1 MKKNTFVLSLLMA
14 LPLLLTATEAE
25 AQNND
30 NKVRPNYALAE
41 RFSPKKISRMVKQTE
56 IRPVWLANGREFI
69 YAWNDTNERNFYL
82 VDAVK
87 GTKRKLWDMDWL
99 AKEVTLRTGDPHDA
113 QHLPIS
119 INRIIREDRYV
130 RFDISSK
137 KEVQKVLPRHERND
151 SAKIAA
157 NKGKKEKKTF
167 YFEYDIRKS
176 ELIERTKDEIEDLY
190 PTYPGWANVS
200 PDGKYAV
207 YEKNYDLW
215 YMSRED
221 LDKLRLW
228 DKDTTITEHRLTTGG
243 RPNKCYAYHSL
254 DEKPDSTK
262 RYFVR
267 CLWSPDSR
275 HFVMTH
281 RADSILS
288 KMWVINSLSTPRPTL
303 ETYRYQMPGEETPT
317 MTMELFDFENKTSKM
332 IDVAQFKHQ
341 RIELFGRPATH
352 ATRQEQPYKRVWL
365 GDNNGFYFERI
376 SRDMKRIEVCHVAVD
391 SDSATAI
398 VREEMNT
405 SIESKPIRLINGGKQ
420 FIQWS
425 ERTGWAMLYM
435 YNADGTLKNAITDGA
450 FHVEDVVA
458 VNEKEK
464 KIYFTAC
471 GYNKEENPYYM
482 HLFSVNFDG
491 TGLKQIDEGDMN
503 VSNYSVAHN
512 GEAFV
517 VSASRVD
524 TTPVNHVY
532 SKNGKKVAH
541 LGTADLSQLFAA
553 GYKFPERFTVKAADG
568 ITDLHGVMYKPFDFD
583 STKCYPLIEYVYPGP
598 QTEAVEQSWYSG
610 MNRIDRLAQMGFIV
624 VTVGNRGG
632 HPNRSK
638 WYHNFGYGNLR
649 DYGLA
654 DKKATAQQLIAR
666 HSFIDGENVGIHGHS
681 GGGFMSTAAI
691 LTYNDFFKAA
701 VSCAGNHDN
710 RIYNNW
716 WSEKHHGI
724 KEEVK
729 EKKNK
734 DGIIEMDTTFSYN
747 ISTNQELA
755 HRLKG
760 HLLLVTG
767 DMDNNVH
774 PANTTRV
781 VDALIRANKRFEML
795 YLPGDRHGF
804 ETKDEFFFWKMA
816 DFFSKHLLGEAKE
829 HEIDIKEMN
838 NE

>member
-1 MKKNTFVLSLLMA
+1 MKKA
-14 LPLLLTATEAE
+14 LLLLVLPALLATTAIK
-25 AQNND
+25 AQE
-30 NKVRPNYALAE
+30 KSEVRPNYALAE
-41 RFSPKKISRMVKQTE
+41 RFSPRKISRMVRQTR
-56 IRPVWLANGREFI
+56 IQPVWFADGKQFI
-69 YAWNDTNERNFYL
+69 YAWSDTKDRNFYL

-87 GTKRKLWDMDWL
+87 GTKKELWDMEWL
-99 AKEVTLRTGDPHDA
+99 AKELTMRTGDPYDA
-113 QHLPIS
+113 QHLPVG
-119 INRIIREDRYV
+119 INRIVRENRYV

-137 KEVQKVLPRHERND
+137 LEVPKQLPRHERND
-151 SAKIAA
+151 SAKIKA
-157 NKGKKEKKTF
+157 NEGKKENKTF
-167 YFEYDIRKS
+167 YFEYDIKTK

-190 PTYPGWANVS
+190 PNYPGWANVS
-200 PDGKYAV
+200 PDGKFAI
-207 YEKNYDLW
+207 YEKNYNLW

-221 LDKLRLW
+221 LDKLRYW
-228 DKDTTITEHRLTTGG
+228 DKDSTVTEHQLTFNG
-243 RPNKCYAYHSL
+243 RPNWCYAHHSL

-262 RYFVR
+262 RHRVHAM
-267 CLWSPDSR
+267 WSPDSR
-275 HFVMTH
+275 HFVLTH

-288 KMWVINSLSTPRPTL
+288 KMWVINSLSSPRPTL
-303 ETYRYQMPGEETPT
+303 ESYYYQMPGEETPKT
-317 MTMELFDFENKTSKM
+317 FVELFDFENKTSKL
-332 IDVAQFKHQ
+332 INVEQFKHQ
-341 RIELFGRPATH
+341 RLGLFRKPGTH
-352 ATRQEQPYKRVWL
+352 ATAHEIPHKSIWL

-376 SRDMKRIEVCHVAVD
+376 SRDMKKIEVCYYDLELDTTKMLVH
-391 SDSATAI
+391 
-398 VREEMNT
+398 EEMNT
-405 SIESKPIRLINGGKQ
+405 SIESKQIRLVNNGKQ

-425 ERTGWAMLYM
+425 ERTGWAMLYL
-435 YNADGTLKNAITDGA
+435 YNADGTLVNAITEGA

-464 KIYFTAC
+464 KVYFTAC

-482 HLFSVNFDG
+482 HLYSVNFDG
-491 TGLKQIDEGDMN
+491 SGMKQIDEADMN
-503 VSNYSVAHN
+503 ISFYSAADN
-512 GEAFV
+512 GEAFAV
-517 VSASRVD
+517 CASRVD
-524 TTPVNHVY
+524 TTPVNYVY
-532 SKNGKKVAH
+532 SKNGKKSVE

-598 QTEAVEQSWYSG
+598 QTEAVNESWSSG

-624 VTVGNRGG
+624 ITVGNRGG

-654 DKKATAQQLIAR
+654 DKKVAAQQLIAR
-666 HSFIDGENVGIHGHS
+666 HSFIDGERVGIHGHS

-691 LTYNDFFKAA
+691 LTYNDFFKVA

-724 KEEVK
+724 KENIK

-734 DGIIEMDTTFSYN
+734 DGVVECDTTFSYN

-755 HRLKG
+755 GRLKG

-781 VDALIRANKRFEML
+781 IDALIRANKRFEML
-795 YLPGDRHGF
+795 FLPGDRHGF
-804 ETKDEFFFWKMA
+804 ETKDEYFFWKMA

-829 HEIDIKEMN
+829 SEVDIKEMN
-838 NE
+838 ND

>member
-1 MKKNTFVLSLLMA
+1 MRKA
-14 LPLLLTATEAE
+14 LLLLVLPALLATTALK
-25 AQNND
+25 AQD
-30 NKVRPNYALAE
+30 ENKVRPNYALAE
-41 RFSPKKISRMVKQTE
+41 RFSPRKISRMVRQTR
-56 IRPVWLANGREFI
+56 IQPVWFADGKQFI
-69 YAWNDTNERNFYL
+69 YAWSDTKDRNFYI

-87 GTKRKLWDMDWL
+87 GTKKELWDMEWL
-99 AKEVTLRTGDPHDA
+99 AKEVTMRTGDPYDA
-113 QHLPIS
+113 LHLPIS
-119 INRIIREDRYV
+119 INRIIRDGRYV
-130 RFDISSK
+130 RFDIASK
-137 KEVQKVLPRHERND
+137 LEVPKQLPRHERND
-151 SAKIAA
+151 STKIKA
-157 NKGKKEKKTF
+157 NEGKKENKTF
-167 YFEYDIRKS
+167 YFEYDIKTKQ
-176 ELIERTKDEIEDLY
+176 LFERTKDEIEDLY
-190 PTYPGWANVS
+190 PVYPGWANVS
-200 PDGKYAV
+200 PDGKYAI
-207 YEKNYDLW
+207 YEKNYNLW

-221 LDKLRLW
+221 LEKLRIW
-228 DKDTTITEHRLTTGG
+228 DKDSTVTEHQLTFNG
-243 RPNKCYAYHSL
+243 RPNWCYAHHSL

-262 RYFVR
+262 RHRVHA
-267 CLWSPDSR
+267 LWSPDSR

-288 KMWVINSLSTPRPTL
+288 KMWVINSLSSPRPTL
-303 ETYRYQMPGEETPT
+303 ETYRYQMPGEETPKT
-317 MTMELFDFENKTSKM
+317 TVELFDFENKTSKT
-332 IDVAQFKHQ
+332 INVDQFKQQ
-341 RIELFGRPATH
+341 RLGMFRKPGTH
-352 ATRQEQPYKRVWL
+352 ATAYEAPYKSIWL

-376 SRDMKRIEVCHVAVD
+376 SRDMKKIEVCYYD
-391 SDSATAI
+391 LKLDTAKML
-398 VREEMNT
+398 VHEEMNT
-405 SIESKPIRLINGGKQ
+405 SIESKQIRLVNNGKQ

-425 ERTGWAMLYM
+425 ERTGWAMLYL
-435 YNADGTLKNAITDGA
+435 YNADGTLVNPITEGA
-450 FHVEDVVA
+450 YHVEDVVA

-471 GYNKEENPYYM
+471 GYNKGENPYYM
-482 HLFSVNFDG
+482 HLYSVNFDG
-491 TGLKQIDEGDMN
+491 SGMKQIDEGDMN
-503 VSNYSVAHN
+503 VSQFFPAAD
-512 GEAFV
+512 GEAFAV
-517 VSASRVD
+517 TASRVD
-524 TTPVNHVY
+524 TAPVNYVY
-532 SKNGKKVAH
+532 SKNGKKTVE

-598 QTEAVEQSWYSG
+598 QTEAVNESWSSG
-610 MNRIDRLAQMGFIV
+610 MNRVDRLAQMGFIV
-624 VTVGNRGG
+624 ITVGNRGG

-654 DKKATAQQLIAR
+654 DKKVAAQQLIAR
-666 HSFIDGENVGIHGHS
+666 HSYINGENIGIHGHS

-691 LTYNDFFKAA
+691 LTYNDFFKVA

-724 KEEVK
+724 KENIK

-734 DGIIEMDTTFSYN
+734 DGVVECDTTFSYN

-755 HRLKG
+755 GRLKG

-804 ETKDEFFFWKMA
+804 ETKDEYFFWKMA

-829 HEIDIKEMN
+829 SEVDIKEMN
-838 NE
+838 ND

>member
-1 MKKNTFVLSLLMA
+1 MKKA
-14 LPLLLTATEAE
+14 LLLLVLPALLATTAIK
-25 AQNND
+25 AQE
-30 NKVRPNYALAE
+30 KSEVRPNYALAE
-41 RFSPKKISRMVKQTE
+41 RFSPRKISRMVRQTR
-56 IRPVWLANGREFI
+56 IQPVWFADGKQFI
-69 YAWNDTNERNFYL
+69 YAWSDTKDRNFYL

-87 GTKRKLWDMDWL
+87 GTKKELWDMEWL
-99 AKEVTLRTGDPHDA
+99 AKELTMRTGDPYDA
-113 QHLPIS
+113 QHLPVG
-119 INRIIREDRYV
+119 INRIVRENRYV

-137 KEVQKVLPRHERND
+137 LEVPKQLPRHERND
-151 SAKIAA
+151 SAKIKA
-157 NKGKKEKKTF
+157 NEGKKENKTF
-167 YFEYDIRKS
+167 YFEYDIKTKQ
-176 ELIERTKDEIEDLY
+176 LIERTKDEIEDLY
-190 PTYPGWANVS
+190 PNYPGWANVS
-200 PDGKYAV
+200 PDGKFAI
-207 YEKNYDLW
+207 YEKNYNLW

-221 LDKLRLW
+221 LDKLRYW
-228 DKDTTITEHRLTTGG
+228 DKDSTVTEHQLTFNG
-243 RPNKCYAYHSL
+243 RPNWCYAHHSL

-262 RYFVR
+262 RHRVHAM
-267 CLWSPDSR
+267 WSPDSR
-275 HFVMTH
+275 HFILTH

-288 KMWVINSLSTPRPTL
+288 KMWVINSLSSPRPTL
-303 ETYRYQMPGEETPT
+303 ESYYYQMPGEETPKT
-317 MTMELFDFENKTSKM
+317 FVELFDFENKTSKL
-332 IDVAQFKHQ
+332 INVEQFKHQ
-341 RIELFGRPATH
+341 RLGLFRKPGTH
-352 ATRQEQPYKRVWL
+352 ATAHEIPHKSIWL

-376 SRDMKRIEVCHVAVD
+376 SRDMKKIEVCYYDLGLDTTKMLVH
-391 SDSATAI
+391 
-398 VREEMNT
+398 EEMNT
-405 SIESKPIRLINGGKQ
+405 SIESKQIRLVNNGKQ

-425 ERTGWAMLYM
+425 ERTGWAMLYL
-435 YNADGTLKNAITDGA
+435 YNADGTLVNAITEGA

-464 KIYFTAC
+464 KVYFTAC

-482 HLFSVNFDG
+482 HLYSVNFDG
-491 TGLKQIDEGDMN
+491 SGMKQIDEADMN
-503 VSNYSVAHN
+503 ISFYSAADN
-512 GEAFV
+512 GEAFAV
-517 VSASRVD
+517 CASRVD
-524 TTPVNHVY
+524 TTPVNYVY
-532 SKNGKKVAH
+532 SKNGKKSVE

-598 QTEAVEQSWYSG
+598 QTEAVNESWSSG
-610 MNRIDRLAQMGFIV
+610 MNRIDRLAQMGFV
-624 VTVGNRGG
+624 VITVGNRGG

-654 DKKATAQQLIAR
+654 DKKVAAQQLIAR
-666 HSFIDGENVGIHGHS
+666 HSFIDGERVGIHGHS

-691 LTYNDFFKAA
+691 LTYNDFFKVA

-724 KEEVK
+724 KENIK

-734 DGIIEMDTTFSYN
+734 DGIVECDTTFSYN

-755 HRLKG
+755 GRLKG

-781 VDALIRANKRFEML
+781 IDALIRANKRFEML
-795 YLPGDRHGF
+795 FLPGDRHGF
-804 ETKDEFFFWKMA
+804 ETKDEYFFWKMA

-829 HEIDIKEMN
+829 SEVDIKEMN
-838 NE
+838 ND

>member
-1 MKKNTFVLSLLMA
+1 MKKA
-14 LPLLLTATEAE
+14 LLLLILPALLASTAIK
-25 AQNND
+25 AQENS
-30 NKVRPNYALAE
+30 KVHPNYALAE
-41 RFSPKKISRMVKQTE
+41 RFSPKKISRMVKQTR
-56 IRPVWLANGREFI
+56 IQPVWFADGKQFI
-69 YAWNDTNERNFYL
+69 YAWSDTKERNFYI

-87 GTKRKLWDMDWL
+87 GTKKELWDMEWL
-99 AKEVTLRTGDPHDA
+99 AKEVTMRTGDPYDA
-113 QHLPIS
+113 QHLPIG
-119 INRIIREDRYV
+119 INRIIREGHYV
-130 RFDISSK
+130 RFDIASK
-137 KEVQKVLPRHERND
+137 REVPKQLPRHERND
-151 SAKIAA
+151 STKIKE
-157 NKGKKEKKTF
+157 NEGKKENKTF
-167 YFEYDIRKS
+167 YFEYDIKTKQ
-176 ELIERTKDEIEDLY
+176 LIERTKDEIEDLY
-190 PTYPGWANVS
+190 PVYPSWANVS
-200 PDGKYAV
+200 PDGKYAI
-207 YEKNYDLW
+207 YEKNYNLW

-221 LDKLRLW
+221 LEKLRYW
-228 DKDTTITEHRLTTGG
+228 DKDSTITEHQLTFNG
-243 RPNKCYAYHSL
+243 RPNWCYAHHSL

-262 RYFVR
+262 RHRVYA
-267 CLWSPDSR
+267 LWSPDSR

-288 KMWVINSLSTPRPTL
+288 KMWVINSLSSPRPTL
-303 ETYRYQMPGEETPT
+303 ESYYYQMPGEETPKT
-317 MTMELFDFENKTSKM
+317 TVELFDFENKTSKT
-332 IDVAQFKHQ
+332 INVDQFKHQ
-341 RIELFGRPATH
+341 RLGMFRKPGTH
-352 ATRQEQPYKRVWL
+352 ATAYEAPYKSIWL

-376 SRDMKRIEVCHVAVD
+376 SRDMKKIEVCYYDLSLDTTKMLVH
-391 SDSATAI
+391 
-398 VREEMNT
+398 EEMNT
-405 SIESKPIRLINGGKQ
+405 SIESKQIRLVNGGKQ

-425 ERTGWAMLYM
+425 ERTGWAMLYL
-435 YNADGTLKNAITDGA
+435 YNADGTLANPITEGA
-450 FHVEDVVA
+450 YHVEDVVA

-464 KIYFTAC
+464 KVYFTAC

-482 HLFSVNFDG
+482 HLYSVNLDG
-491 TGLKQIDEGDMN
+491 SGLKQIDEGDMN
-503 VSNYSVAHN
+503 ISFYSAADN
-512 GEAFV
+512 GEAFAV
-517 VSASRVD
+517 TASRVD
-524 TTPVNHVY
+524 TTPVNYVY
-532 SKNGKKVAH
+532 SKSGKKSVE

-598 QTEAVEQSWYSG
+598 QTEAVNESWSSG

-624 VTVGNRGG
+624 ITVGNRGG

-654 DKKATAQQLIAR
+654 DKKVAAQQLIAR
-666 HSFIDGENVGIHGHS
+666 HSYIDGNNIGIHGHS

-691 LTYNDFFKAA
+691 LTYNDFFNVA

-724 KEEVK
+724 KENIK

-734 DGIIEMDTTFSYN
+734 DGIVECDTTFSYN

-755 HRLKG
+755 GRLKG

-795 YLPGDRHGF
+795 ILPGDRHGF
-804 ETKDEFFFWKMA
+804 ETKDEYFFWKMA

-829 HEIDIKEMN
+829 SEVDIKEIN
-838 NE
+838 ND

>member
-1 MKKNTFVLSLLMA
+1 MKKLFIIMI
-14 LPLLLTATEAE
+14 LPLLFASTAG
-25 AQNND
+25 AQD

-41 RFSPKKISRMVKQTE
+41 RFSPAKIARMVKQTSVQP
-56 IRPVWLANGREFI
+56 IWFANGTEFI
-69 YAWNDTNERNFYL
+69 YSWSDTNGINYYI

-87 GTKRKLWDMDWL
+87 GSRKELWDMDWL
-99 AKEVTLRTGDPHDA
+99 AQELTLRTGDPYDA
-113 QHLPIS
+113 QHTPIR
-119 INRIIREDRYV
+119 INRNIRENRYV
-130 RFDISSK
+130 RFDIASK
-137 KEVQKVLPRHERND
+137 KEVAKQLPRHERND
-151 SAKIAA
+151 STKIKA
-157 NKGKKEKKTF
+157 NEGKKENKTF
-167 YFEYDIRKS
+167 YFEYDIKTS
-176 ELIERTKDEIEDLY
+176 QLLERTKDEIEDLY
-190 PTYPGWANVS
+190 PVYPAWANVS
-200 PDGKYAV
+200 PDGKFAI
-207 YEKNYDLW
+207 YEKDYDLW

-221 LDKLRLW
+221 LEKLRVW
-228 DKDTTITEHRLTTGG
+228 DKDSTVVEHRLTTGG
-243 RPNKCYAYHSL
+243 TPNRCYARHSL

-262 RYFVR
+262 RYMVYA
-267 CLWSPDSR
+267 LWSPDSR

-288 KMWVINSLSTPRPTL
+288 KMWVINSLSSPRPQL
-303 ETYRYQMPGEETPT
+303 ETYRYQMPGEETPKT
-317 MTMELFDFENKTSKM
+317 TVELFDFENKTSKT
-332 IDVAQFKHQ
+332 INVEQFKQQ
-341 RIELFGRPATH
+341 RIGLFSKPATH
-352 ATRQEQPYKRVWL
+352 LTRYENPRKAVWL

-376 SRDMKRIEVCHVAVD
+376 SRDMKKIEVCYYDLSLD
-391 SDSATAI
+391 STKMI
-398 VREEMNT
+398 VHEEMNT
-405 SIESKPIRLINGGKQ
+405 SIESKPIRPINNGKQ

-425 ERTGWAMLYM
+425 ERTGWAMLYL
-435 YNADGTLKNAITDGA
+435 YNADGTLVKPITNGA
-450 FHVEDVVA
+450 YHVEDVLA

-471 GYNKEENPYYM
+471 GYNKDENPYYM
-482 HLFSVNFDG
+482 HLFSVGFDG
-491 TGLKQIDEGDMN
+491 SNLTQIDATDTN
-503 VSNYSVAHN
+503 SRFLPAAD

-517 VSASRVD
+517 VTSSRVD
-524 TTPVNHVY
+524 SAPVNALY
-532 SKNGKKVAH
+532 SKRGKKTLD

-598 QTEAVEQSWYSG
+598 QTEAVNESWSSG

-638 WYHNFGYGNLR
+638 WYHNYGYGNLR

-654 DKKATAQQLIAR
+654 DKKVAAQQLIAR
-666 HSFIDGENVGIHGHS
+666 HKFIDGENVGIHGHS

-724 KEEVK
+724 KENIK

-734 DGIIEMDTTFSYN
+734 DGVVEMDTTFSYN

-755 HRLKG
+755 KRLKG

-795 YLPGDRHGF
+795 VLPGQRHGF
-804 ETKDEFFFWKMA
+804 ETMDEYFFWKMA

-829 HEIDIKEMN
+829 SEVDIKEMN
-838 NE
+838 ND

>member
-1 MKKNTFVLSLLMA
+1 MKRVLLLLA
-14 LPLLLTATEAE
+14 LPFMLAAAD
-25 AQNND
+25 AQEND
-30 NKVRPNYALAE
+30 KVKPNYALAE
-41 RFSPKKISRMVKQTE
+41 QFSPKKILRMVKQTRVQPIWFE
-56 IRPVWLANGREFI
+56 DCKQFI
-69 YAWNDTNERNFYL
+69 YSWSDTNSKKFYI

-87 GTKRKLWDMDWL
+87 GTKRELWDMDWI
-99 AKEVTLRTGDPHDA
+99 AKEITMRTGDPYDA
-113 QHLPIS
+113 LHTPIN
-119 INRIIREDRYV
+119 INRIIRDGRFV
-130 RFDISSK
+130 RFDVASN
-137 KEVQKVLPRHERND
+137 KEVPRELPRHERND
-151 SAKIAA
+151 STKIKE
-157 NKGKKEKKTF
+157 NKGKKMKKTF
-167 YFEYDIRKS
+167 YFEYDIKTG
-176 ELIERTKDEIEDLY
+176 ELLERTKDDIDDLY
-190 PTYPGWANVS
+190 PNYPSWANVS
-200 PDGKYAV
+200 PDGKFAI
-207 YEKNYDLW
+207 YEKNYNLW
-215 YMSRED
+215 YMSMED
-221 LDKLRLW
+221 LEKLRIW
-228 DKDTTITEHRLTTGG
+228 DKDTTVVEHQLTTGG
-243 RPNKCYAYHSL
+243 RPNRCYAYHSL

-262 RYFVR
+262 RYRVYA
-267 CLWSPDSR
+267 LWSPDSR

-288 KMWVINSLSTPRPTL
+288 KMWVINSLSNPRPTL
-303 ETYRYQMPGEETPT
+303 ETYRYQMPGEETPVT
-317 MTMELFDFENKTSKM
+317 TMELFDFENKTSRM
-332 IDVAQFKHQ
+332 IDVSQFKQQ
-341 RIELFGRPATH
+341 RIGLFSKPGTH
-352 ATRQEQPYKRVWL
+352 ATRYENPRKSIWL

-376 SRDMKRIEVCHVAVD
+376 SRDMKKIEVCYVSLD
-391 SDSATAI
+391 CDTAKML
-398 VREEMNT
+398 VHEEMNT
-405 SIESKPIRLINGGKQ
+405 SIESKQIRLVNGGKQ

-425 ERTGWAMLYM
+425 ERTGWAMLYL

-450 FHVEDVVA
+450 YHVEDVVA
-458 VNEKEK
+458 VNEDEK

-471 GYNKEENPYYM
+471 GYNKDENPYYM
-482 HLFSVNFDG
+482 HLYSVNFDG
-491 TGLKQIDEGDMN
+491 SGLKQIDETDMN
-503 VSNYSVAHN
+503 ISGYSVAEN

-517 VSASRVD
+517 VTASRVD
-524 TTPVNHVY
+524 TTPVNYVY
-532 SKNGKKVAH
+532 SKRGKKSVE

-583 STKCYPLIEYVYPGP
+583 STKRYPLIEYVYPGP
-598 QTEAVEQSWYSG
+598 QTEAVNESWSSG
-610 MNRIDRLAQMGFIV
+610 MNRVDRLAQMGFIV
-624 VTVGNRGG
+624 ITVGNRGG

-654 DKKATAQQLIAR
+654 DKKAAAQQLIAR
-666 HSFIDGENVGIHGHS
+666 HKFIDGENIGIHGHS

-724 KEEVK
+724 KENIK
-729 EKKNK
+729 EKTNK
-734 DGIIEMDTTFSYN
+734 EGVIECDTTFSYN

-755 HRLKG
+755 GRLKG

-795 YLPGDRHGF
+795 ILPGDRHGF
-804 ETKDEFFFWKMA
+804 ETKDEYFFWKMA

-829 HEIDIKEMN
+829 SEVDIKEMN
-838 NE
+838 NDK

>member
-1 MKKNTFVLSLLMA
+1 MI
-14 LPLLLTATEAE
+14 LPLLFASTAG
-25 AQNND
+25 AQD

-41 RFSPKKISRMVKQTE
+41 RFSPAKISRMVKQTSVQP
-56 IRPVWLANGREFI
+56 IWLANGKEFI
-69 YAWNDTNERNFYL
+69 YSWSDTNGTNYYI

-87 GTKRKLWDMDWL
+87 GSRKELWDMDWL
-99 AKEVTLRTGDPHDA
+99 AKELTLRTGDPYDA
-113 QHLPIS
+113 QHTPIR
-119 INRIIREDRYV
+119 INRNIRENRYV
-130 RFDISSK
+130 RFDVASK
-137 KEVQKVLPRHERND
+137 KEVAKQLPRHERND
-151 SAKIAA
+151 STKIKA
-157 NKGKKEKKTF
+157 NEGKKENKTF
-167 YFEYDIRKS
+167 YFEYDIKTCQ
-176 ELIERTKDEIEDLY
+176 LIERTKDEIEDLY
-190 PTYPGWANVS
+190 PVYPAWANVS
-200 PDGKYAV
+200 PDGKFAI
-207 YEKNYDLW
+207 YEKDYDLW

-221 LDKLRLW
+221 LEKLRIW
-228 DKDTTITEHRLTTGG
+228 DKDTSIVEHRLTTGG
-243 RPNKCYAYHSL
+243 TPNRCYARHSL

-262 RYFVR
+262 RYMVYA
-267 CLWSPDSR
+267 LWSPDSR

-288 KMWVINSLSTPRPTL
+288 KMWVINSLSGPRPTL
-303 ETYRYQMPGEETPT
+303 ETYRYQMPGEETPKT
-317 MTMELFDFENKTSKM
+317 TVELFDFENKTSKT
-332 IDVAQFKHQ
+332 INVEQFKQQ
-341 RIELFGRPATH
+341 RIGLFSKPATH
-352 ATRQEQPYKRVWL
+352 LTRYENPRKAIWM
-365 GDNNGFYFERI
+365 GNNDGFYFERI
-376 SRDMKRIEVCHVAVD
+376 SRDMKKIEVCYYDLNLD
-391 SDSATAI
+391 STKMI
-398 VREEMNT
+398 VHEELNT
-405 SIESKPIRLINGGKQ
+405 SIESKPIRPINNGKQ

-425 ERTGWAMLYM
+425 ERTGWAMLYL
-435 YNADGTLKNAITDGA
+435 YNADGTLVNPITNGA
-450 FHVEDVVA
+450 YHVEDVLA

-471 GYNKEENPYYM
+471 GYNKGENPYYM

-491 TGLKQIDEGDMN
+491 SNLTQIDATDTN
-503 VSNYSVAHN
+503 SRILPAAD

-517 VSASRVD
+517 VTSSRVD
-524 TTPVNHVY
+524 SAPVNALY
-532 SKNGKKVAH
+532 SKNGKKTLD

-598 QTEAVEQSWYSG
+598 QTEAVNESWSSG

-638 WYHNFGYGNLR
+638 WYHNYGYGNLR

-654 DKKATAQQLIAR
+654 DKKVAAQQLIAR
-666 HSFIDGENVGIHGHS
+666 HKFIDGENVGIHGHS

-724 KEEVK
+724 KENIK

-734 DGIIEMDTTFSYN
+734 DGVVEMDTTFSYN

-755 HRLKG
+755 KRLKG

-795 YLPGDRHGF
+795 VLPGQRHGF
-804 ETKDEFFFWKMA
+804 ETMDEYFFWKMA

-829 HEIDIKEMN
+829 SEVDIKEMN
-838 NE
+838 ND

>member
-1 MKKNTFVLSLLMA
+1 MKKLLLLLA
-14 LPLLLTATEAE
+14 LPFMLAAAD
-25 AQNND
+25 AQEND
-30 NKVRPNYALAE
+30 KVKPNYALAE
-41 RFSPKKISRMVKQTE
+41 QFSPKKILRMVKQTRVQPIWFE
-56 IRPVWLANGREFI
+56 DCKQFI
-69 YAWNDTNERNFYL
+69 YSWSDTNSKKFYI

-87 GTKRKLWDMDWL
+87 GTKRELWDMDWI
-99 AKEVTLRTGDPHDA
+99 AKEITMRTGDPYDA
-113 QHLPIS
+113 LHTPIN
-119 INRIIREDRYV
+119 INRIIRDGRFV
-130 RFDISSK
+130 RFDVASN
-137 KEVQKVLPRHERND
+137 KEVPRELPRHERND
-151 SAKIAA
+151 STKIKE
-157 NKGKKEKKTF
+157 NKGKKMKKTF
-167 YFEYDIRKS
+167 YFEYDIKTG
-176 ELIERTKDEIEDLY
+176 ELLERTKDEIDDLY
-190 PTYPGWANVS
+190 PNYPGWANVS
-200 PDGKYAV
+200 PDGKFAI
-207 YEKNYDLW
+207 YEKNYNLW
-215 YMSRED
+215 YMSMED
-221 LDKLRLW
+221 LEKLRIW
-228 DKDTTITEHRLTTGG
+228 DKDTTVVEHQLTTGG
-243 RPNKCYAYHSL
+243 RPNRCYAYHSL

-262 RYFVR
+262 RYRVYA
-267 CLWSPDSR
+267 LWSPDSR

-288 KMWVINSLSTPRPTL
+288 KMWVINSLSNPRPTL
-303 ETYRYQMPGEETPT
+303 ETYRYQMPGEETPVT
-317 MTMELFDFENKTSKM
+317 TMELFDFENKTSRM
-332 IDVAQFKHQ
+332 IDVSQFKQQ
-341 RIELFGRPATH
+341 RIGLFSKPGTH
-352 ATRQEQPYKRVWL
+352 ATRYENPRKSIWL

-376 SRDMKRIEVCHVAVD
+376 SRDMKKIEVCYVSLD
-391 SDSATAI
+391 CDTAKML
-398 VREEMNT
+398 VHEEMNT
-405 SIESKPIRLINGGKQ
+405 SIESKQIRLVNGGKQ

-425 ERTGWAMLYM
+425 ERTGWAMLYL

-450 FHVEDVVA
+450 YHVEDVVA
-458 VNEKEK
+458 VNEDEK

-471 GYNKEENPYYM
+471 GYNKDENPYYM
-482 HLFSVNFDG
+482 HLYSVNFDG
-491 TGLKQIDEGDMN
+491 SGLKQIDETDMN
-503 VSNYSVAHN
+503 ISGYSVAEN

-517 VSASRVD
+517 VTASRVD
-524 TTPVNHVY
+524 TTPVNYVY
-532 SKNGKKVAH
+532 SKRGKKSVE

-583 STKCYPLIEYVYPGP
+583 STKRYPLIEYVYPGP
-598 QTEAVEQSWYSG
+598 QTEAVNESWSSG
-610 MNRIDRLAQMGFIV
+610 MNRVDRLAQMGFIV
-624 VTVGNRGG
+624 ITVGNRGG

-654 DKKATAQQLIAR
+654 DKKAAAQQLIAR
-666 HSFIDGENVGIHGHS
+666 HKFIDGENIGIHGHS

-724 KEEVK
+724 KENIK
-729 EKKNK
+729 EKTNK
-734 DGIIEMDTTFSYN
+734 EGVIECDTTFSYN

-755 HRLKG
+755 GRLKG

-795 YLPGDRHGF
+795 ILPGDRHGF
-804 ETKDEFFFWKMA
+804 ETKDEYFFWKMA

-829 HEIDIKEMN
+829 SEVDIKEMN
-838 NE
+838 NDK

>member
-1 MKKNTFVLSLLMA
+1 MKKA
-14 LPLLLTATEAE
+14 LLLLVLPALLATTALK
-25 AQNND
+25 AQEQ

-41 RFSPKKISRMVKQTE
+41 RFSPRKISRMVRQTG
-56 IRPVWLANGREFI
+56 IQPVWFADGKQFI
-69 YAWNDTNERNFYL
+69 YAWSDTKERNFYI

-87 GTKRKLWDMDWL
+87 GTKKKLWDMEWL
-99 AKEVTLRTGDPHDA
+99 AKEVTMRTGDPYDA
-113 QHLPIS
+113 QHLPVG
-119 INRIIREDRYV
+119 INRIIREGRYV

-137 KEVQKVLPRHERND
+137 REVPKQLPRHERND
-151 SAKIAA
+151 STKIKA
-157 NKGKKEKKTF
+157 NEGKKENKTF
-167 YFEYDIRKS
+167 YFEYDIKTQA
-176 ELIERTKDEIEDLY
+176 LIERTKDEIEDLY
-190 PTYPGWANVS
+190 PVYPGWANVS
-200 PDGKYAV
+200 PDGKFAI
-207 YEKNYDLW
+207 YEKNYNLW

-221 LDKLRLW
+221 LDKLRYW
-228 DKDTTITEHRLTTGG
+228 DKDSTITEHQLTFNG
-243 RPNKCYAYHSL
+243 RPNWCYAYHSL
-254 DEKPDSTK
+254 DEKLDTAK
-262 RYFVR
+262 RYRVGA
-267 CLWSPDSR
+267 LWSPDSR

-288 KMWVINSLSTPRPTL
+288 KMWVINSLSSPRPTL
-303 ETYRYQMPGEETPT
+303 ESYYYQMPGEETPKT
-317 MTMELFDFENKTSKM
+317 FVELFDFENKTSKL
-332 IDVAQFKHQ
+332 INVDQFKHQ
-341 RIELFGRPATH
+341 RLGMFRKPGTH
-352 ATRQEQPYKRVWL
+352 ATGYDIPHKSIWL
-365 GDNNGFYFERI
+365 GDNKGFYFERI
-376 SRDMKRIEVCHVAVD
+376 SRDMKKIEVCYYD
-391 SDSATAI
+391 LSLDTTKMI
-398 VREEMNT
+398 VHEEMNT
-405 SIESKPIRLINGGKQ
+405 SIESKQIRLVNGGKQ

-425 ERTGWAMLYM
+425 ERTGWAMLYL
-435 YNADGTLKNAITDGA
+435 YNADGTLVNPITEGA
-450 FHVEDVVA
+450 YHVEDVVA

-464 KIYFTAC
+464 KVYFTAC

-482 HLFSVNFDG
+482 HLYSVNFDG
-491 TGLKQIDEGDMN
+491 SGMKQIDEGDMN
-503 VSNYSVAHN
+503 ISFYSAAEN
-512 GEAFV
+512 GEAFAV
-517 VSASRVD
+517 TASRVD
-524 TTPVNHVY
+524 TTPVNYVY
-532 SKNGKKVAH
+532 SKNGKKNVE

-598 QTEAVEQSWYSG
+598 QTEAVNESWSSG

-654 DKKATAQQLIAR
+654 DKKVTAQQLIAR
-666 HSFIDGENVGIHGHS
+666 HSFIDGNNIGIHGHS

-691 LTYNDFFKAA
+691 LTYNDFFKVA

-724 KEEVK
+724 KENIK
-729 EKKNK
+729 EKKNS
-734 DGIIEMDTTFSYN
+734 DGVVECDTTFSYH

-755 HRLKG
+755 GRLKG

-804 ETKDEFFFWKMA
+804 ETKDEYFFWKMA

-829 HEIDIKEMN
+829 SEVDIKEMN
-838 NE
+838 ND

>member
-1 MKKNTFVLSLLMA
+1 MKKLLLLLA
-14 LPLLLTATEAE
+14 LPFMLATAD
-25 AQNND
+25 AQEND
-30 NKVRPNYALAE
+30 KVKPNYALAE
-41 RFSPKKISRMVKQTE
+41 QFSPKKILRMVKQTRVQPIWFE
-56 IRPVWLANGREFI
+56 DCKQFI
-69 YAWNDTNERNFYL
+69 YSWSDTNSKKFYI

-87 GTKRKLWDMDWL
+87 GTKRELWDMDWI
-99 AKEVTLRTGDPHDA
+99 AKEITMRTGDPYDA
-113 QHLPIS
+113 LHTPIN
-119 INRIIREDRYV
+119 INRIIRDGRFV
-130 RFDISSK
+130 RFDVASN
-137 KEVQKVLPRHERND
+137 KEVPRELPRHERND
-151 SAKIAA
+151 STKIKE
-157 NKGKKEKKTF
+157 NKGKKMKKTF
-167 YFEYDIRKS
+167 YFEYDIKTG
-176 ELIERTKDEIEDLY
+176 ELLERTKDEIDDLY
-190 PTYPGWANVS
+190 PNYPNWANVS
-200 PDGKYAV
+200 PDGKFAI
-207 YEKNYDLW
+207 YEKNYNLW
-215 YMSRED
+215 YMSMED
-221 LDKLRLW
+221 LEKLRIW
-228 DKDTTITEHRLTTGG
+228 DKDTTVVEHQLTTGG
-243 RPNKCYAYHSL
+243 RPNRCYAYHSL

-262 RYFVR
+262 RYRVYA
-267 CLWSPDSR
+267 LWSPDSR

-288 KMWVINSLSTPRPTL
+288 KMWVINSLSNPRPTL
-303 ETYRYQMPGEETPT
+303 ETYRYQMPGEETPVT
-317 MTMELFDFENKTSKM
+317 TMELFDFENKTSRM
-332 IDVAQFKHQ
+332 IDVSQFKQQ
-341 RIELFGRPATH
+341 RIGLFSKPGTH
-352 ATRQEQPYKRVWL
+352 ATRYENPRKSIWL

-376 SRDMKRIEVCHVAVD
+376 SRDMKKIEVCYVSLD
-391 SDSATAI
+391 CDTAKML
-398 VREEMNT
+398 VHEEMNT
-405 SIESKPIRLINGGKQ
+405 SIESKQIRLVNGGKQ

-425 ERTGWAMLYM
+425 ERTGWAMLYL

-450 FHVEDVVA
+450 YHVEDVVA
-458 VNEKEK
+458 VNEDEK

-471 GYNKEENPYYM
+471 GYNKDENPYYM
-482 HLFSVNFDG
+482 HLYSVNFDG
-491 TGLKQIDEGDMN
+491 SGLKQIDETDMN
-503 VSNYSVAHN
+503 ISGYSVAEN

-517 VSASRVD
+517 VTASRVD
-524 TTPVNHVY
+524 TTPVNYVY
-532 SKNGKKVAH
+532 SKRGKKSVE

-583 STKCYPLIEYVYPGP
+583 STKRYPLIEYVYPGP
-598 QTEAVEQSWYSG
+598 QTEAVNESWSSG
-610 MNRIDRLAQMGFIV
+610 MNRVDRLAQMGFIV
-624 VTVGNRGG
+624 ITVGNRGG

-654 DKKATAQQLIAR
+654 DKKAAAQQLIAR
-666 HSFIDGENVGIHGHS
+666 HKFIDGENIGIHGHS

-724 KEEVK
+724 KENIK
-729 EKKNK
+729 EKTNK
-734 DGIIEMDTTFSYN
+734 EGVIECDTTFSYN

-755 HRLKG
+755 GRLKG

-795 YLPGDRHGF
+795 ILPGDRHGF
-804 ETKDEFFFWKMA
+804 ETKDEYFFWKMA

-829 HEIDIKEMN
+829 SEVDIKEMN
-838 NE
+838 NDK

>member
-1 MKKNTFVLSLLMA
+1 MKKA
-14 LPLLLTATEAE
+14 LLLLVLPALLATTAIK
-25 AQNND
+25 AQE
-30 NKVRPNYALAE
+30 KSEVRPNYALAE
-41 RFSPKKISRMVKQTE
+41 RFSPRKISRMVRQTR
-56 IRPVWLANGREFI
+56 IQPVWFADGKQFI
-69 YAWNDTNERNFYL
+69 YAWSDTKDRNFYL

-87 GTKRKLWDMDWL
+87 GTKKELWDMEWL
-99 AKEVTLRTGDPHDA
+99 AKELTMRTGDPYDA
-113 QHLPIS
+113 QHLPVG
-119 INRIIREDRYV
+119 INRIVRENRYV

-137 KEVQKVLPRHERND
+137 LEVPKQLPRHERND
-151 SAKIAA
+151 SAKIKE
-157 NKGKKEKKTF
+157 NEGKKENKTF
-167 YFEYDIRKS
+167 YFEYDIKTTQ
-176 ELIERTKDEIEDLY
+176 LIERTKDEIEDLY
-190 PTYPGWANVS
+190 PNYPGWANVS
-200 PDGKYAV
+200 PDGKFAI
-207 YEKNYDLW
+207 YEKNYNLW

-221 LDKLRLW
+221 LDKLRYW
-228 DKDTTITEHRLTTGG
+228 DKDSTVTEHQLTFNG
-243 RPNKCYAYHSL
+243 RPNWCYAHHSL

-262 RYFVR
+262 RHRVHAM
-267 CLWSPDSR
+267 WSPDSR
-275 HFVMTH
+275 HFVLTH

-288 KMWVINSLSTPRPTL
+288 KMWVINSLSSPRPTL
-303 ETYRYQMPGEETPT
+303 ESYYYQMPGEETPKT
-317 MTMELFDFENKTSKM
+317 FVELFDFENKTSKL
-332 IDVAQFKHQ
+332 INVEQFKHQ
-341 RIELFGRPATH
+341 RLGLFRKPGTH
-352 ATRQEQPYKRVWL
+352 ATAHEIPHKSIWL

-376 SRDMKRIEVCHVAVD
+376 SRDMKKIEVCYYDLGLDTTKMLVH
-391 SDSATAI
+391 
-398 VREEMNT
+398 EEMNT
-405 SIESKPIRLINGGKQ
+405 SIESKQIRLVNNGKQ

-425 ERTGWAMLYM
+425 ERTGWAMLYL
-435 YNADGTLKNAITDGA
+435 YNADGTLVNAITEGA

-464 KIYFTAC
+464 KVYFTAC

-482 HLFSVNFDG
+482 HLYSVNFDG
-491 TGLKQIDEGDMN
+491 SGMKQIDEADMN
-503 VSNYSVAHN
+503 ISFYSAADN
-512 GEAFV
+512 GEAFAV
-517 VSASRVD
+517 CASRVD
-524 TTPVNHVY
+524 TTPVNYVY
-532 SKNGKKVAH
+532 SKNGKKSVE

-598 QTEAVEQSWYSG
+598 QTEAVNESWSSG

-624 VTVGNRGG
+624 ITVGNRGG

-654 DKKATAQQLIAR
+654 DKKVAAQQLIAR
-666 HSFIDGENVGIHGHS
+666 HSFIDGERVGIHGHS

-691 LTYNDFFKAA
+691 LTYNDFFKVA

-724 KEEVK
+724 KENIK

-734 DGIIEMDTTFSYN
+734 DGVVECDTTFSYN

-755 HRLKG
+755 GRLKG

-781 VDALIRANKRFEML
+781 IDALIRANKRFEML
-795 YLPGDRHGF
+795 FLPGDRHGF
-804 ETKDEFFFWKMA
+804 ETKDEYFFWKMA

-829 HEIDIKEMN
+829 SEVDIKEMN
-838 NE
+838 ND

>member
-1 MKKNTFVLSLLMA
+1 ML
-14 LPLLLTATEAE
+14 ATTTLK
-25 AQNND
+25 AQDD

-41 RFSPKKISRMVKQTE
+41 RFSPKKISRMVKQTR
-56 IRPVWLANGREFI
+56 IQPVWFADGKQFI
-69 YAWNDTNERNFYL
+69 YSWSDTNDKNFYI

-87 GTKRKLWDMDWL
+87 GTKKMLWDMNWL
-99 AKEVTLRTGDPHDA
+99 AKELTQRTQDPYDA
-113 QHLPIS
+113 DHLPIN
-119 INRIIREDRYV
+119 INRNIREGRYV
-130 RFDISSK
+130 RFDIASK
-137 KEVQKVLPRHERND
+137 LEVPKQLPRHERND
-151 SAKIAA
+151 SAKIKE
-157 NKGKKEKKTF
+157 NEGKKENKTF
-167 YFEYDIRKS
+167 YFEYDMKTRQ
-176 ELIERTKDEIEDLY
+176 LIERTKDEIEDLY
-190 PTYPGWANVS
+190 PVYPGWANVS
-200 PDGKYAV
+200 PDGKYAI
-207 YEKNYDLW
+207 YEKNYNLW

-221 LDKLRLW
+221 LDKLRYW
-228 DKDTTITEHRLTTGG
+228 DKDSTVTEHQLTFNG
-243 RPNKCYAYHSL
+243 RPNWCYAHHSL
-254 DEKPDSTK
+254 DEKLDTAK
-262 RYFVR
+262 RYRVYA
-267 CLWSPDSR
+267 LWSPDSR

-288 KMWVINSLSTPRPTL
+288 KMWVINSLSSPRPTL
-303 ETYRYQMPGEETPT
+303 ESYRYQMPGEETPKT
-317 MTMELFDFENKTSKM
+317 TVELFDFENKTSKT
-332 IDVAQFKHQ
+332 INVDRFKQQ
-341 RIELFGRPATH
+341 RIGLFSKPANH
-352 ATRQEQPYKRVWL
+352 LTRYENPRKAVWL
-365 GDNNGFYFERI
+365 GDDNGFYFERI
-376 SRDMKRIEVCHVAVD
+376 SRDMKKIEVCYYDLNLDTTRMVVH
-391 SDSATAI
+391 
-398 VREEMNT
+398 EEMNT
-405 SIESKPIRLINGGKQ
+405 SIESKPIYPVNNGKQ

-425 ERTGWAMLYM
+425 ERTGWAMLYL
-435 YNADGTLKNAITDGA
+435 YNADGTLVNPITEGA
-450 FHVEDVVA
+450 YHVEDVVT

-464 KIYFTAC
+464 KVYFTAC
-471 GYNKEENPYYM
+471 GYNKGENPYYM
-482 HLFSVNFDG
+482 HLYSVNFDG
-491 TGLKQIDEGDMN
+491 SGMKQIDEGDMN
-503 VSNYSVAHN
+503 LSQFFPAAD
-512 GEAFV
+512 GEAFAV
-517 VSASRVD
+517 TASRVD
-524 TTPVNHVY
+524 TAPVNYVY
-532 SKNGKKVAH
+532 SKNGKKTVE

-598 QTEAVEQSWYSG
+598 QTEAVNESWSSG
-610 MNRIDRLAQMGFIV
+610 MNRVDRLAQMGFIV
-624 VTVGNRGG
+624 ITVGNRGG

-654 DKKATAQQLIAR
+654 DKKVAAQQLIAR
-666 HSFIDGENVGIHGHS
+666 HSYIDGENIGIHGHS

-691 LTYNDFFKAA
+691 LTYNDFFKVA

-724 KEEVK
+724 KENIK

-734 DGIIEMDTTFSYN
+734 DGIVECDTTFSYN

-755 HRLKG
+755 GRLKG

-804 ETKDEFFFWKMA
+804 ETKDEYFFWKMA

-829 HEIDIKEMN
+829 SEVDIREMN
-838 NE
+838 ND

>member
-1 MKKNTFVLSLLMA
+1 MKKLLLFS
-14 LPLLLTATEAE
+14 LPLLFIATMATAQE
-25 AQNND
+25 ND
-30 NKVRPNYALAE
+30 KKVRPNYELAE
-41 RFSPKKISRMVKQTE
+41 RFSPTKISRMVKQTTV
-56 IRPVWLANGREFI
+56 RNANWLANGKEFI
-69 YAWNDTNERNFYL
+69 YSWSDCNGTKFYL
-82 VDAVK
+82 VDAIK
-87 GTKRKLWDMDWL
+87 GSRKELWDMEWL
-99 AKEVTLRTGDPHDA
+99 AQEITLRTGDPYDA
-113 QHLPIS
+113 QHLPIRT
-119 INRIIREDRYV
+119 NRIIRDNRYV
-130 RFDISSK
+130 RFDIGSK
-137 KEVQKVLPRHERND
+137 KEAERVLPRHELND
-151 SAKIAA
+151 SAKVAA
-157 NKGKKEKKTF
+157 NKGKKENKTF
-167 YFEYDIRKS
+167 YFEYDIRTG
-176 ELIERTKDEIEDLY
+176 ELIERTKYEIEDLY

-200 PDGKYAV
+200 PDGKYAI
-207 YEKNYDLW
+207 YEKDYDLW
-215 YMSRED
+215 YMSREN
-221 LDKLRLW
+221 LDKIRLW
-228 DKDTTITEHRLTTGG
+228 EKDTTVVEHRLTNGG
-243 RPNKCYAYHSL
+243 TVNRCYAYHSL

-262 RYFVR
+262 RYYVN

-288 KMWVINSLSTPRPTL
+288 KMWVINSLSSPRPTL

-317 MTMELFDFENKTSKM
+317 TTMELFDFENKTSKM

-341 RIELFGRPATH
+341 RIELFGRPSTH
-352 ATRQEQPYKRVWL
+352 ATRQESPRKSIWL
-365 GDNNGFYFERI
+365 GDNDGFYFERI
-376 SRDMKRIEVCHVAVD
+376 SRDMKRIEVCRVD
-391 SDSATAI
+391 VNSDSAKTI

-405 SIESKPIRLINGGKQ
+405 SIESKPIRLVNGGKQ

-425 ERTGWAMLYM
+425 ERTGWAMLYL
-435 YNADGTLKNAITDGA
+435 YNADGTLKNAITSGA
-450 FHVEDVVA
+450 YHVNDVVA

-471 GYNKEENPYYM
+471 GYNKDENPYYI

-491 TGLKQIDEGDMN
+491 SNLKQIDDSDMN
-503 VSNYSVAHN
+503 ISYYSAAEN

-524 TTPVNHVY
+524 CTPVNHVY
-532 SKNGKKVAH
+532 SKNGKKTTD

-553 GYKFPERFTVKAADG
+553 GYKFPERFKVKAADG
-568 ITDLHGVMYKPFDFD
+568 VTDLYGVMYKPFDFD

-598 QTEAVEQSWYSG
+598 QTEAVEISWSSG

-632 HPNRSK
+632 HPDRSK

-654 DKKATAQQLIAR
+654 DKKAAAQQLIAR
-666 HSFIDGENVGIHGHS
+666 HKFIDGKNVGIHGHS
-681 GGGFMSTAAI
+681 GGGFMSTAAL

-724 KEEVK
+724 KENVK
-729 EKKNK
+729 EKSNK
-734 DGIIEMDTTFSYN
+734 DGVVEMDTTFTYH

-755 HRLKG
+755 GRLKG

-795 YLPGDRHGF
+795 ILPGDRHGF
-804 ETKDEFFFWKMA
+804 ETKDEYFFWKMA
-816 DFFSKHLLGEAKE
+816 DFFCKHLLGEAKE
-829 HEIDIKEMN
+829 WEVDIKEMN
-838 NE
+838 NDK

>member
-1 MKKNTFVLSLLMA
+1 MKKA
-14 LPLLLTATEAE
+14 LLLLVLPALLATTAIK
-25 AQNND
+25 AQE
-30 NKVRPNYALAE
+30 KSEVRPNYALAE
-41 RFSPKKISRMVKQTE
+41 RFSPRKISRMVRQTR
-56 IRPVWLANGREFI
+56 IQPVWFADGKQFI
-69 YAWNDTNERNFYL
+69 YAWSDTKDRNFYL

-87 GTKRKLWDMDWL
+87 GTKKELWDMEWL
-99 AKEVTLRTGDPHDA
+99 AKELTMRTGDPYDA
-113 QHLPIS
+113 QHLPVG
-119 INRIIREDRYV
+119 INRIVRENRYV

-137 KEVQKVLPRHERND
+137 LEVPKQLPRHERND
-151 SAKIAA
+151 SAKIKA
-157 NKGKKEKKTF
+157 NEGKKENKTF
-167 YFEYDIRKS
+167 YFEYDIKTK

-190 PTYPGWANVS
+190 PNYPGWANVS
-200 PDGKYAV
+200 PDGKFAI
-207 YEKNYDLW
+207 YEKNYNLW

-221 LDKLRLW
+221 LDKLRYW
-228 DKDTTITEHRLTTGG
+228 DKDSTVTEHQLTFNG
-243 RPNKCYAYHSL
+243 RPNWCYAYHSL

-262 RYFVR
+262 RHRVHAM
-267 CLWSPDSR
+267 WSPDSR
-275 HFVMTH
+275 HFVLTH

-288 KMWVINSLSTPRPTL
+288 KMWVINSLSSPRPTL
-303 ETYRYQMPGEETPT
+303 ESYYYQMPGEETPKT
-317 MTMELFDFENKTSKM
+317 FVELFDFENKTSKL
-332 IDVAQFKHQ
+332 INVEQFKHQ
-341 RIELFGRPATH
+341 RLGLFRKPGTH
-352 ATRQEQPYKRVWL
+352 ATAHEIPHKSIWL

-376 SRDMKRIEVCHVAVD
+376 SRDMKKIEVCYYDLGLDTTKMLVH
-391 SDSATAI
+391 
-398 VREEMNT
+398 EEMNT
-405 SIESKPIRLINGGKQ
+405 SIESKQIRLVNNGKQ

-425 ERTGWAMLYM
+425 ERTGWAMLYL
-435 YNADGTLKNAITDGA
+435 YNADGTLVNAITEGA

-464 KIYFTAC
+464 KVYFTAC

-482 HLFSVNFDG
+482 HLYSVNFDG
-491 TGLKQIDEGDMN
+491 SGMKQIDEADMN
-503 VSNYSVAHN
+503 ISFYSAADN
-512 GEAFV
+512 GEAFAV
-517 VSASRVD
+517 CASRVD
-524 TTPVNHVY
+524 TTPVNYVY
-532 SKNGKKVAH
+532 SKNGKKSVE

-598 QTEAVEQSWYSG
+598 QTEAVNESWSSG

-624 VTVGNRGG
+624 ITVGNRGG

-654 DKKATAQQLIAR
+654 DKKVAAQQLIAR
-666 HSFIDGENVGIHGHS
+666 HSFIDGERVGIHGHS

-691 LTYNDFFKAA
+691 LTYNDFFKVA

-724 KEEVK
+724 KENIK

-734 DGIIEMDTTFSYN
+734 DGVVECDTTFSYN

-755 HRLKG
+755 GRLKG

-781 VDALIRANKRFEML
+781 IDALIRANKRFEML
-795 YLPGDRHGF
+795 FLPGDRHGF
-804 ETKDEFFFWKMA
+804 ETKDEYFFWKMA

-829 HEIDIKEMN
+829 SEVDIKEMN
-838 NE
+838 ND

>member
-1 MKKNTFVLSLLMA
+1 MI
-14 LPLLLTATEAE
+14 LPLLFASTAG
-25 AQNND
+25 AQD

-41 RFSPKKISRMVKQTE
+41 RFSPAKISRMVKQTSVQP
-56 IRPVWLANGREFI
+56 IWLANGKEFI
-69 YAWNDTNERNFYL
+69 YSWSDTNGTNYYI

-87 GTKRKLWDMDWL
+87 GSSKELWDMDWL
-99 AKEVTLRTGDPHDA
+99 AKELTLRTGDPYDA
-113 QHLPIS
+113 QHTPIR
-119 INRIIREDRYV
+119 INPNIRENRYV
-130 RFDISSK
+130 RFDIASK
-137 KEVQKVLPRHERND
+137 KEVDKLLPRHERND
-151 SAKIAA
+151 STKIKA
-157 NKGKKEKKTF
+157 NEGKKEKKTF
-167 YFEYDIRKS
+167 YFEYDIKTS
-176 ELIERTKDEIEDLY
+176 QLLERTKDEIEDLY
-190 PTYPGWANVS
+190 PIYPAWANVS
-200 PDGKYAV
+200 PDGKFAI

-221 LDKLRLW
+221 IEKLRIW
-228 DKDTTITEHRLTTGG
+228 DKDTTIVEHRLTTGG
-243 RPNKCYAYHSL
+243 TPNRCYARHSL

-262 RYFVR
+262 RFRVYA
-267 CLWSPDSR
+267 LWSPDSR

-288 KMWVINSLSTPRPTL
+288 KMWVINSLSGPRPTL
-303 ETYRYQMPGEETPT
+303 ETYRYQMPGEETPKT
-317 MTMELFDFENKTSKM
+317 TVELFDFENKTSKT
-332 IDVAQFKHQ
+332 INVEQFKQQ
-341 RIELFGRPATH
+341 RIGLFSKPATH
-352 ATRQEQPYKRVWL
+352 LTRYENPRKSIWM

-376 SRDMKRIEVCHVAVD
+376 SRDMKKIEVCYYDLSLDTTKMLVH
-391 SDSATAI
+391 
-398 VREEMNT
+398 EELNT
-405 SIESKPIRLINGGKQ
+405 SIESKPIRPVNNGKQ

-425 ERTGWAMLYM
+425 ERTGWAMLYL
-435 YNADGTLKNAITDGA
+435 YNADGTLVNPITNGA
-450 FHVEDVVA
+450 YHVEDVIV

-471 GYNKEENPYYM
+471 GYNKGENPYYM

-491 TGLKQIDEGDMN
+491 SNLTQIDAIDTN
-503 VSNYSVAHN
+503 SRFLPAAD

-517 VSASRVD
+517 VTSSRVD
-524 TTPVNHVY
+524 SAPTNALY
-532 SKNGKKVAH
+532 SKRGKKILD

-598 QTEAVEQSWYSG
+598 QTEAVNESWSSG

-654 DKKATAQQLIAR
+654 DKKVAAQQLIAR
-666 HSFIDGENVGIHGHS
+666 HKFIDGNNVGIHGHS

-724 KEEVK
+724 TENIK

-734 DGIIEMDTTFSYN
+734 DGIVERDTTFSYS

-755 HRLKG
+755 KRLKG

-795 YLPGDRHGF
+795 VLPGQRHGF
-804 ETKDEFFFWKMA
+804 ETMDEYFFWKMA

-829 HEIDIKEMN
+829 SEVDIKEMN
-838 NE
+838 ND

>member
-1 MKKNTFVLSLLMA
+1 MKKA
-14 LPLLLTATEAE
+14 LLLLVLPALLATTAIK
-25 AQNND
+25 AQE
-30 NKVRPNYALAE
+30 KSEVRPNYALAE
-41 RFSPKKISRMVKQTE
+41 RFSPRKISRMVRQTR
-56 IRPVWLANGREFI
+56 IQPVWFADGKQFI
-69 YAWNDTNERNFYL
+69 YAWSDTKDRNFYL

-87 GTKRKLWDMDWL
+87 GTKKELWDMEWL
-99 AKEVTLRTGDPHDA
+99 AKELTMRTGDPYDA
-113 QHLPIS
+113 QHLPVG
-119 INRIIREDRYV
+119 INRIVRENRYV

-137 KEVQKVLPRHERND
+137 LEVPKQLPRHERND
-151 SAKIAA
+151 SAKIKA
-157 NKGKKEKKTF
+157 NEGKKENKTF
-167 YFEYDIRKS
+167 YFEYDIKTKQ
-176 ELIERTKDEIEDLY
+176 LIERTKDEIEDLY
-190 PTYPGWANVS
+190 PNYPGWANVS
-200 PDGKYAV
+200 PDGKFAI
-207 YEKNYDLW
+207 YEKNYNLW
-215 YMSRED
+215 YMSREN
-221 LDKLRLW
+221 LDKLRYW
-228 DKDTTITEHRLTTGG
+228 DKDSTVTEHQLTFNG
-243 RPNKCYAYHSL
+243 RPNWCYAHHSL

-262 RYFVR
+262 RHRVHAM
-267 CLWSPDSR
+267 WSPDSR
-275 HFVMTH
+275 HFVLTH

-288 KMWVINSLSTPRPTL
+288 KMWVINSLSSPRPTL
-303 ETYRYQMPGEETPT
+303 ESYYYQMPGEETPKT
-317 MTMELFDFENKTSKM
+317 FVELFDFENKTSKL
-332 IDVAQFKHQ
+332 INVEQFKHQ
-341 RIELFGRPATH
+341 RLGLFRKPGTH
-352 ATRQEQPYKRVWL
+352 ATAHEIPHKSIWL

-376 SRDMKRIEVCHVAVD
+376 SRDMKKIEVCYYDLSLDTTKMLVH
-391 SDSATAI
+391 
-398 VREEMNT
+398 EEMNT
-405 SIESKPIRLINGGKQ
+405 SIESKQIRLVNNGKQ

-425 ERTGWAMLYM
+425 ERTGWAMLYL
-435 YNADGTLKNAITDGA
+435 YNADGTLVNPITEGA
-450 FHVEDVVA
+450 YHVEDVVA

-482 HLFSVNFDG
+482 HLYSVNFDG
-491 TGLKQIDEGDMN
+491 SGMKQIDESDMN
-503 VSNYSVAHN
+503 ISFYSAADN
-512 GEAFV
+512 GEAFAV
-517 VSASRVD
+517 CASRVD
-524 TTPVNHVY
+524 TTPVNYVY
-532 SKNGKKVAH
+532 SKNGKKSVE

-598 QTEAVEQSWYSG
+598 QTEAVNESWSSG

-624 VTVGNRGG
+624 ITVGNRGG

-654 DKKATAQQLIAR
+654 DKKVAAQQLIAR
-666 HSFIDGENVGIHGHS
+666 HNYIDGEKVGIHGHS

-691 LTYNDFFKAA
+691 LTYNDFFKVA

-724 KEEVK
+724 KENIK

-734 DGIIEMDTTFSYN
+734 DGIVECDTTFSYN

-755 HRLKG
+755 GRLKG

-781 VDALIRANKRFEML
+781 IDALIRANKRFEML
-795 YLPGDRHGF
+795 FLPGDRHGF
-804 ETKDEFFFWKMA
+804 ETKDEYFFWKMA

-829 HEIDIKEMN
+829 SEVDIKEMN
-838 NE
+838 ND